1 MFIILQYFVLC
12 TKIVINKNLQQISSC
27 GCVLH
32 CFDHCP
38 LTWESDAAVFHAMIA
53 STFCS
58 LFCPHFAP
66 ADFSIKLMQ
75 ECRAVKT
82 SGNLFEAQAHRA
94 WCNRWV
100 RKISEVAVI
109 LPKLRGESAK
119 RRKEL
124 IFKKETAMFRAKS
137 SNWVVRKS
145 RIYHVYNESITVCVD
160 LIIYREP

>member
-12 TKIVINKNLQQISSC
+12 TKIVINKNLQQIYSC

-32 CFDHCP
+32 C
-38 LTWESDAAVFHAMIA
+38 IA
-53 STFCS
+53 STNVHW
-58 LFCPHFAP
+58 P
-66 ADFSIKLMQ
+66 
-75 ECRAVKT
+75 
-82 SGNLFEAQAHRA
+82 GNLMLQSFTRCPLQRFAICSAGISHQQIFRLEPFEAQAQRD

-109 LPKLRGESAK
+109 LPKLRGESIK

-124 IFKKETAMFRAKS
+124 IFKKETVMFRAKS
-137 SNWVVRKS
+137 SNWVVRKN